1 MASQSFLKSAL
12 RDVLI
17 KIYSVVNAKNIFGNF
32 SKTAAVDWFEFNSLA
47 YIKANNIFP
56 CLDQSKEVELG
67 VSSTL
72 KKN

>member
-1 MASQSFLKSAL
+1 MFTSKYIFLSQC
-12 RDVLI
+12 
-17 KIYSVVNAKNIFGNF
+17 YNIFGDS
-32 SKTAAVDWFEFNSLA
+32 SKTAAVDWFEFNSHA